1 MDAGKLQVALRKQG
15 IHVHE
20 SDPVL
25 ETAAI
30 CDVVLADALK
40 SMEGIV
46 KRSADQITAAHVQA
60 EASARKVAGDIIN
73 NAAAWLEGRFK
84 ATAEETL
91 TGMLAELR
99 QETAKAEAA
108 SRIAVRAAWFIGVVG
123 AGFLSLAAG
132 YGIAALKL

>member
-1 MDAGKLQVALRKQG
+1 MDTDKLRVALRKQG

-40 SMEGIV
+40 SLEALT
-46 KRSADQITAAHVQA
+46 KRAADQAAAAQVQA
-60 EASARKVAGDIIN
+60 ETSARRVASDMIN
-73 NAAAWLEGRFK
+73 GASDWLSTKFKEAAQE
-84 ATAEETL
+84 ATA
-91 TGMLAELR
+91 GMLAELR

-108 SRIAVRAAWFIGVVG
+108 SRTAVRAAWAVGGIG
-123 AGFLSLAAG
+123 AAFASLAIG
-132 YGIAALKL
+132 YGLAAL

>member
-1 MDAGKLQVALRKQG
+1 MDAGKLRDALRKQG

-40 SMEGIV
+40 SMEAIV

-60 EASARKVAGDIIN
+60 EASARKSAGDIITR
-73 NAAAWLEGRFK
+73 AADWLDGRFK
-84 ATAEETL
+84 ATAQETL
-91 TGMLAELR
+91 AGMLAELR
-99 QETAKAEAA
+99 EETAKAEIA
-108 SRIAVRAAWFIGVVG
+108 SRTAVRAAWAACAICTVTLFAI
-123 AGFLSLAAG
+123 AG
-132 YGIAALKL
+132 YGLAGF

>member
-1 MDAGKLQVALRKQG
+1 MDTGKLRDALRKQG

-60 EASARKVAGDIIN
+60 EASARKVASDIIN
-73 NAAAWLEGRFK
+73 NAAAWLDDRFK
-84 ATAEETL
+84 ATAQETL

-99 QETAKAEAA
+99 QETAKAESA
-108 SRIAVRAAWFIGVVG
+108 SRTAVRAAWAACAISVVTLF
-123 AGFLSLAAG
+123 AIAG
-132 YGIAALKL
+132 YGLAGF